1 MEIKRLL
8 LVIFIIISLLTGCS
22 LKEDGYIAPQ
32 KYYADI
38 LMTTYS
44 NSEKQNIKYDMKI
57 LYNNNEYKIIINYD
71 NINFF
76 IQCADGKC
84 ILINDKFSD
93 NQIVGSLTVF
103 ENLYNEINLNKFTGL
118 KSRALNSIE
127 TYDGLYKY
135 VLEYNKK
142 NFSPIKLHIYKDD
155 AIIKTFEYNNVELY
169 K

>member
-22 LKEDGYIAPQ
+22 LKEEEYIAPQ
-32 KYYADI
+32 KYYSEI

-44 NSEKQNIKYDMKI
+44 NSEKQNINYDMKI
-57 LYNNNEYKIIINYD
+57 LCNNDEYKIIINYD

-84 ILINDKFSD
+84 TLINDKFTD

-127 TYDGLYKY
+127 AYDGLYKY
-135 VLEYNKK
+135 VLEYNEN
-142 NFSPIKLHIYKDD
+142 NFSPKKLHIYKDD